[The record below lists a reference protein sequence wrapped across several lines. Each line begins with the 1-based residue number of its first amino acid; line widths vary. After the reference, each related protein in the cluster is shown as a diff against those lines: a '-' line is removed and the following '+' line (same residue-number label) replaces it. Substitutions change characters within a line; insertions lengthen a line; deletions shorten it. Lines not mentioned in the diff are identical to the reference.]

1 MGGILDTC
9 PLGESGIVVF
19 DYVDINTISVSYI
32 DKLCAEI
39 GYLGVKTYHV
49 INNNRWK
56 QLVQSDEIVELC
68 LDHYCDR
75 VVDIYLQARENIGCS
90 QAGAGDSQLTDV
102 EVEGV
107 DVETLGGDFA
117 EDETESDDY
126 NDSDYD
132 QTSDEERDKN
142 DDSVYK
148 ENIDSGVEWMGN
160 EQGNHENID
169 QEVGDDDS
177 GDNDLVQSED
187 DFASDKGSEGEEET
201 KFPLFNEVDAYSP
214 KIQLGMIFAS
224 KKEFRTVIQSHAITT
239 RRNLKI
245 TRMIKEEYMLS
256 KYESSF
262 RTDPKRNVKGFRNDV
277 IRDIR
282 VHVSKFQAFRAKH
295 AALKAIEGKSED
307 QYAKLWDYAAEIRR
321 TNPGSTVVMTLG
333 DDNGSGARLFSKF
346 YVCFSALKLGFQAG
360 CRPLIG
366 VDGCHLKG
374 PHGGV
379 LLAAVGI
386 DPNNNAFSIAYAVV
400 DKQKG
405 LIPAFESIFPCCD
418 NRFCVRHLHGNMKR
432 AGFKGVAH
440 KKLLWKAAMSTTL
453 ADFEQSMK
461 ELGTVDKNALEWLS
475 DKSPVHWSRSHFN
488 PYPKCDIL
496 LNNLCE
502 SFNSNILEAREKPIL
517 VMLEKIREW
526 LMSRLQ
532 MNRDRAKEKWH
543 GKLCPKI
550 KRLLKKNIG
559 LAAECIPIKA
569 DDLHFEVSC
578 YDGSRYIVDLG
589 QHTCSCRKW
598 MFQVYENVIY
608 PLMVLRCGKRLDFF
622 LHFHPMKEEHQD
634 TTRKLAKDN
643 VMQQMKQDRCIILDK
658 INFMITFYKRVLL
671 RNLDSPKMVAM
682 RGIMLQ
688 DLQSGSEV
696 ATQSQPNK
704 ITVRKKTQSLST
716 QGFRM
721 PRRAT
726 SQPLYPPRP
735 LVTATIGVCTRAASL
750 HPGPGRVNI
759 RPPVPFAR
767 GHPPV
772 AISIMTK
779 ERAKMAAEH
788 GFPVL
793 KKDGKKFVTLSNLSA
808 AVKASTSKDK
818 KKRLDM
824 G

>member
-1 MGGILDTC
+1 M
-9 PLGESGIVVF
+9 E
-19 DYVDINTISVSYI
+19 
-32 DKLCAEI
+32 
-39 GYLGVKTYHV
+39 
-49 INNNRWK
+49 
-56 QLVQSDEIVELC
+56 
-68 LDHYCDR
+68 
-75 VVDIYLQARENIGCS
+75 
-90 QAGAGDSQLTDV
+90 
-102 EVEGV
+102 
-107 DVETLGGDFA
+107 
-117 EDETESDDY
+117 
-126 NDSDYD
+126 
-132 QTSDEERDKN
+132 
-142 DDSVYK
+142 
-148 ENIDSGVEWMGN
+148 N

-169 QEVGDDDS
+169 KEVGDDDS

-245 TRMIKEEYMLS
+245 TKNDKRRIYAKCAVDECDWKCHALKTKNEQTFQIGEYNPNHKCGVS
-256 KYESSF
+256 YNVKNVKSSWSSGKYESSF

-321 TNPGSTVVMTLG
+321 TNPGSTV
-333 DDNGSGARLFSKF
+333 
-346 YVCFSALKLGFQAG
+346 AG

-374 PHGGV
+374 PHDGV

-386 DPNNNAFSIAYAVV
+386 DPNNNAFPIAYAVV
-400 DKQKG
+400 GRESRESWEWFLMLLRTDLGIERDYEYTFMSDKQKG

-440 KKLLWKAAMSTTL
+440 KKLFWKAAMSTTL
-453 ADFEQSMK
+453 ADFEKSMK

-475 DKSPVHWSRSHFN
+475 DKSPVHLSRSHFN

-496 LNNLCE
+496 LNNL
-502 SFNSNILEAREKPIL
+502 
-517 VMLEKIREW
+517 
-526 LMSRLQ
+526 
-532 MNRDRAKEKWH
+532 
-543 GKLCPKI
+543 
-550 KRLLKKNIG
+550 
-559 LAAECIPIKA
+559 
-569 DDLHFEVSC
+569 
-578 YDGSRYIVDLG
+578 RYIVDLG

-598 MFQVYENVIY
+598 DVSGIPCQHAMSAICNQVKDPKDYVHKYYWVDTYLKVYENVIY
-608 PLMVLRCGKRLDFF
+608 PINGPSLWKETGFLPSNEGRAPGRPARARRLEPDEQVRKQKKR
-622 LHFHPMKEEHQD
+622 KRGAKGQQSEH
-634 TTRKLAKDN
+634 RLGR
-643 VMQQMKQDRCIILDK
+643 QQMTIKCSQCGEQGHNKKACKRQCDATNETGQVHNSGQDQLHDHILQES
-658 INFMITFYKRVLL
+658 FVEEF
-671 RNLDSPKMVAM
+671 
-682 RGIMLQ
+682 G
-688 DLQSGSEV
+688 
-696 ATQSQPNK
+696 QSQDGGNE
-704 ITVRKKTQSLST
+704 VRKKTQSLST

-726 SQPLYPPRP
+726 SQPLNPTLYPPRP
-735 LVTATIGVCTRAASL
+735 LVTATTGVCTRAASL

-818 KKRLDM
+818 GKKKA
-824 G
+824 